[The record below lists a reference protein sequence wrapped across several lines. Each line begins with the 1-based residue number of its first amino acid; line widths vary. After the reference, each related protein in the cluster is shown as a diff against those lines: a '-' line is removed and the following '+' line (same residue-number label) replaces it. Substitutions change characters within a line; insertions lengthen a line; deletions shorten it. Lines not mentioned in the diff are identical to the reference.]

1 MRKAVLGL
9 TENKAF
15 LDDVPEERMQ
25 EILNDPGFQAWAEN
39 MTREA
44 KERQL
49 KLRQDELSAKENG
62 TQSDAP
68 LFDGEKERFRGVAEM
83 NAKNAILYFLE
94 EVPELKPAFEQYCK
108 EESIDLSEGQYV
120 VWGLGLRPCLV
131 ACFDDVAAN
140 ENVLKKAFAFF
151 ERMADAE
158 EEVREVLLYAVLEV
172 LGDDDEIYQKA
183 CSFMGEHTLE
193 WSKKVEAFW
202 GRRL

>member
-1 MRKAVLGL
+1 MLRL

-49 KLRQDELSAKENG
+49 RLRQDELSAKENG

-83 NAKNAILYFLE
+83 NAKNAILYFLK
-94 EVPELKPAFEQYCK
+94 EVPEWKTDFEQNCK
-108 EESIDLSEGQYV
+108 EGLIDSLDEEYN
-120 VWGLGLRPCLV
+120 VWSFGLLPCLI
-131 ACFDDVAAN
+131 ASLDDAAAN
-140 ENVLKKAFAFF
+140 EDVLKRAFAFF
-151 ERMADAE
+151 ERMADSE
-158 EEVREVLLYAVLEV
+158 EEVREVLLYAVLEE
-172 LGDDDEIYQKA
+172 LGDDEQIYQKA

-193 WSKKVEAFW
+193 WSKKVEAFL